1 MDTYVTPLQMCLQAS
16 TIANHGTRYAS
27 HLVKSIETYDG
38 TVLEETQ
45 PEVISEFDMQDS
57 TYEAV
62 RDGMI
67 GRRHPHQHRVKL
79 QRAGI
84 QRSGENRAPPRWTAA
99 VCEPITGAIA
109 FTEGGPNISIAVMLE
124 DGTNANRLIRQI
136 IDAYTQAQAQAQQ
149 ETATHYPQ
157 ELNDVLSQ

>member
-1 MDTYVTPLQMCLQAS
+1 MCLQAS

-45 PEVISEFDMQDS
+45 PEVISQFDMQES

-67 GRRHPHQHRVKL
+67 AAATRTNIGLSSSELGYSVAVKTGTPQGGQRR
-79 QRAGI
+79 
-84 QRSGENRAPPRWTAA
+84 
-99 VCEPITGAIA
+99 VCETNNCAIA
-109 FTEGGPNISIAVMLE
+109 FTEGADPISPL
-124 DGTNANRLIRQI
+124 
-136 IDAYTQAQAQAQQ
+136 
-149 ETATHYPQ
+149 P
-157 ELNDVLSQ
+157 